1 MNDVPNNSINGNAGA
16 DETPTGCPA
25 CETLK
30 LLSQQQPPAGLE
42 QRVLS
47 RLREEAKGTR
57 QRWWQMRSVWVS
69 GVAAAVV
76 MATAWVGVFHAGGAM
91 SRSGYGTAPTA
102 RAAQPSSPGE
112 HTAGSFGTAG
122 SMRVPPTV
130 KPMYVPPAPGRSAAS
145 PKAAKPKAAKPKT
158 AQEKKSAAAKTADPV
173 Q

>member
-1 MNDVPNNSINGNAGA
+1 MNYEPNNSINGNAGA
-16 DETPTGCPA
+16 DEMPTGCPA

-42 QRVLS
+42 QRVLA
-47 RLREEAKGTR
+47 RLREAAPETR

-69 GVAAAVV
+69 GAAAAVV

-91 SRSGYGTAPTA
+91 SRSGSVAAPTA
-102 RAAQPSSPGE
+102 HAAPPSSPEE
-112 HTAGSFGTAG
+112 HTAGSFGIAG

-130 KPMYVPPAPGRSAAS
+130 KPMYLPPAPRRNAAS
-145 PKAAKPKAAKPKT
+145 PKAAKPKTASPKT
-158 AQEKKSAAAKTADPV
+158 AQEKKSAAAKTADSV